1 MCTNCF
7 VIGKKSIRKERK
19 EHNFQT
25 DENIALLY
33 LKRKKKTNFSELTQV
48 FCGYCLYCLITSKRK
63 QMHQCH
69 TYCCF
74 LSRHTTQCIPRPVG
88 ERVRSVMRPNNGCER
103 VVCEM

>member
-7 VIGKKSIRKERK
+7 VIGKKSIREERK

-63 QMHQCH
+63 QNASVPHLLLFPVSSHNAMHSP
-69 TYCCF
+69 
-74 LSRHTTQCIPRPVG
+74 SRWRESAFRDETK
-88 ERVRSVMRPNNGCER
+88 
-103 VVCEM
+103 